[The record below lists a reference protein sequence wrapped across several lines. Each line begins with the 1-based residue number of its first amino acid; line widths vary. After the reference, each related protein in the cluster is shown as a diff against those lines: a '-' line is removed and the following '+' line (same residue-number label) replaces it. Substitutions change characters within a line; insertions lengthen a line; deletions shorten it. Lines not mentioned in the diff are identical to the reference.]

1 LLKYKEIIKMSK
13 TMKALAKETL
23 LTIFDDLSDEK
34 VTELLD
40 FAEFLLTKTEK
51 TDLVAKSGNN
61 PILEIIGLAD
71 VEPFADRIDDE
82 LYGEVSGLDYV

>member
-1 LLKYKEIIKMSK
+1 MSK
-13 TMKALAKETL
+13 TTKTLAKETL

-40 FAEFLLTKTEK
+40 FAEFLLFKTEK